1 MFTNSHANTPLGQ
14 SERAYHFSYFINMLK
29 NMFICLLFCE
39 VSLAPVWVDRYR
51 KELCRDCCCLS
62 PNEGL
67 ARGTRVKG
75 GDFLSVFTFRSLL
88 VFVVFFFSLWQQRL
102 ENRSSTCRDI
112 RASRLE
118 WWFWGRLEP
127 RYDEGPKDWQNVF
140 AMTRLRYMEG
150 LFSYILLFLGREN
163 RLVEVRYERFLC
175 NCHIEEYEGILL
187 TSRND
192 QIEFTVG

>member
-1 MFTNSHANTPLGQ
+1 
-14 SERAYHFSYFINMLK
+14 
-29 NMFICLLFCE
+29 MFICLLFCE
-39 VSLAPVWVDRYR
+39 VSLVPVWVDRYR
-51 KELCRDCCCLS
+51 KDLCRDCCCLS

-140 AMTRLRYMEG
+140 AMTRLRYIEG

-163 RLVEVRYERFLC
+163 RLVEVRYQRFLC

-192 QIEFTVG
+192 QIELCP

>member
-1 MFTNSHANTPLGQ
+1 MNSKTFSNSCLRSFVWLAREKQIKHLYPTTMFTYSHANTPLGQ

-88 VFVVFFFSLWQQRL
+88 VFVVVFFHCGNNGWKIALQLAVIYVHLDWNGDFEVDWNLNITKGQRTGKMCSLW
-102 ENRSSTCRDI
+102 RDFVI
-112 RASRLE
+112 SR
-118 WWFWGRLEP
+118 
-127 RYDEGPKDWQNVF
+127 VF
-140 AMTRLRYMEG
+140 FHIFYY
-150 LFSYILLFLGREN
+150 F
-163 RLVEVRYERFLC
+163 LVEKIV
-175 NCHIEEYEGILL
+175 
-187 TSRND
+187 
-192 QIEFTVG
+192 